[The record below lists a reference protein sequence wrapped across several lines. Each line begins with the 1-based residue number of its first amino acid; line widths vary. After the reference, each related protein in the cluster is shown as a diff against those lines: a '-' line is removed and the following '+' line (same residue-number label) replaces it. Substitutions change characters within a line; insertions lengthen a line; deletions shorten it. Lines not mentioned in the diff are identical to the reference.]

1 MIEKKGGKRA
11 TAVSGIGFC
20 ILEEEEASTW
30 YFGRPRAHPGK
41 L

>member
-20 ILEEEEASTW
+20 ILEEEASTW